1 MLCCLSDTCN
11 PAGEAS
17 ASRAQAAAALQLQD
31 AAELLQ
37 DDTSRQAVQRTLQD
51 VQTHGLSAQQQQ
63 RRLRAVEQAR
73 DETARRVLQQQGPS
87 NTSDT
92 VASLAAPQLKMV
104 IWVVDMC
111 GKGGGPSTTAEV
123 RPALHLL
130 LACRSNPVKR
140 WRLYRVVLTFS

>member
-17 ASRAQAAAALQLQD
+17 ASRAQVAAVLQLQD
-31 AAELLQ
+31 ATELLQ
-37 DDTSRQAVQRTLQD
+37 DDTRRQAVQRTLQD
-51 VQTHGLSAQQQQ
+51 VQAHGLSAQQQQ
-63 RRLRAVEQAR
+63 LRAVAPAR
-73 DETARRVLQQQGPS
+73 DETARRALQQQGPS

-123 RPALHLL
+123 RPALHCTCCWP
-130 LACRSNPVKR
+130 AGQTQSNLGGCTAVG
-140 WRLYRVVLTFS
+140 